1 MEDVLED
8 DVVDVLSE
16 EVEEEPVPHPG
27 LVHHDLH
34 AVGLDA
40 AVAELEQVDT
50 QGGGQAQRHSGEKS
64 VKQTCR
70 SFEQEEGT
78 RHIKLFLFACLCQ
91 MTEDIRLLKSSYL
104 PVDDDHAGEGAEG
117 EHPEPE
123 EDVDLL
129 VEDVEGQD
137 AERVVFL
144 QLAARPE
151 LVEGALRQPGQW
163 KHSSSYPLLSFRK
176 IMPSFHFKTMT

>member
-1 MEDVLED
+1 
-8 DVVDVLSE
+8 
-16 EVEEEPVPHPG
+16 
-27 LVHHDLH
+27 
-34 AVGLDA
+34 
-40 AVAELEQVDT
+40 
-50 QGGGQAQRHSGEKS
+50 
-64 VKQTCR
+64 
-70 SFEQEEGT
+70 
-78 RHIKLFLFACLCQ
+78 

-137 AERVVFL
+137 AERVVLL